1 MGNYFV
7 YILSN
12 DSNKMIYI
20 GKPLE
25 FDEQVFEEQLK
36 NLENASLEEA
46 ANIRELVKEI
56 VPTYH
61 FIQTGNNEV

>member
-1 MGNYFV
+1 MKETA
-7 YILSN
+7 
-12 DSNKMIYI
+12 NKMIYI